1 LLLTSSLIPFSSF
14 QFQPIGIYIFTMIF
28 NKLTLLAV
36 FGMASVSEALLTNP
50 IKTNQKV
57 GFPG

>member
-1 LLLTSSLIPFSSF
+1 
-14 QFQPIGIYIFTMIF
+14 MIF

-36 FGMASVSEALLTNP
+36 FGMAMASEALLTNP
-50 IKTNQKV
+50 LKTGQK